1 MIFVMKPTP
10 TLRQLR
16 FLTAVVDSC
25 HFGHAAEACSVTQS
39 TLSAAIQELEDLLG
53 VQLLERTK
61 RSVTPTPIGLEL
73 AERARAILGD
83 VEDLTDA
90 AAAARE
96 PMSGPLRLGMIP
108 TIGPFLAQRILP
120 HLRKRFPNLQIY
132 LREEQT
138 AVLQSRL
145 EKGEID
151 AALLALPFTLP
162 GMETADISVDPF
174 WVVFPEGHHLAK
186 RNEITQADIAFEDLL
201 LLEDGHCL
209 RDHALT
215 ACSLE
220 GARRNLGFQGTSL
233 HTLVQMVESGLGIT
247 LVPQIAIDA
256 GILRG
261 LKAEKAPLAGEAPYR
276 RLALAWRN
284 TTPRKETLMAVAESL
299 RDHLATPVKS
309 SRTAQNKAGV
319 RA

>member
-1 MIFVMKPTP
+1 
-10 TLRQLR
+10 
-16 FLTAVVDSC
+16 
-25 HFGHAAEACSVTQS
+25 
-39 TLSAAIQELEDLLG
+39 LEDLLG

-61 RSVTPTPIGLEL
+61 RSVTPTPIGLDL
-73 AERARAILGD
+73 AARARAILGD

-120 HLRKRFPNLQIY
+120 NLRKNFPKLQVY

-138 AVLQSRL
+138 AVLQARL
-145 EKGEID
+145 ENGEID
-151 AALLALPFTLP
+151 AALLALPVPLP
-162 GMETADISVDPF
+162 GMETFDIAIDPF
-174 WVVFPEGHHLAK
+174 WVVFPEGHRLAK
-186 RNEITQADIAFEDLL
+186 RTAITQSDIALEDIL

-209 RDHALT
+209 REHALT

-220 GARRNLGFQGTSL
+220 GARRNIAFQGTSL

-247 LVPQIAIDA
+247 LAPQIAIDA

-261 LKAEKAPLAGEAPYR
+261 LKSEMAPLAGEAPYR
-276 RLALAWRN
+276 RLALAWRK
-284 TTPRKETLMAVAESL
+284 TSPRKKTLQAVAESL
-299 RDHLATPVKS
+299 RAHLNS
-309 SRTAQNKAGV
+309 DEQTAQSARSKAGG

>member
-1 MIFVMKPTP
+1 MRPVP

-16 FLTAVVDSC
+16 FLTAVVDSR

-61 RSVTPTPIGLEL
+61 RSVTPTPIGLDL
-73 AERARAILGD
+73 ARRARAILGD
-83 VEDLTDA
+83 VDDLTDA

-96 PMSGPLRLGMIP
+96 PFSGPLRVGMIP
-108 TIGPFLAQRILP
+108 TIGPFLAPRILP
-120 HLRKRFPNLQIY
+120 HLRKRFPKLQIY

-138 AVLQSRL
+138 AVLQARL

-151 AALLALPFTLP
+151 AALLALPFDLP
-162 GMETADISVDPF
+162 GLQTAGIGTDPF
-174 WVVFPEGHHLAK
+174 WVVFPEGHRLSK
-186 RNEITQADIAFEDLL
+186 RDSITQTDIALEDLL

-209 RDHALT
+209 RDHALA

-220 GARRNLGFQGTSL
+220 GARRNIAFQGTSL
-233 HTLVQMVESGLGIT
+233 HTLVQMVEGGLGIT

-261 LKAEKAPLAGEAPYR
+261 LKAKKAPLIGEKPYR
-276 RLALAWRN
+276 SLALAWRA
-284 TTPRKETLMAVAESL
+284 TSPRKETLAAVAESM
-299 RDHLATPVKS
+299 RAQLAGE
-309 SRTAQNKAGV
+309 Q
-319 RA
+319 